1 MYGENLIRACIPS
14 FDHCMASVFV
24 GVWKPVMDRG
34 RQEGHTCVEVEL
46 GVPGA
51 TSTNEF
57 LEAGSRFL
65 SQQGIPH
72 CPVTVAASAKGPA
85 RLLMRITV

>member
-34 RQEGHTCVEVEL
+34 RREGHSFVEVEL
-46 GVPGA
+46 GAPGA

-72 CPVTVAASAKGPA
+72 CPVTVVASERSRA
-85 RLLMRITV
+85 RLVMRITV